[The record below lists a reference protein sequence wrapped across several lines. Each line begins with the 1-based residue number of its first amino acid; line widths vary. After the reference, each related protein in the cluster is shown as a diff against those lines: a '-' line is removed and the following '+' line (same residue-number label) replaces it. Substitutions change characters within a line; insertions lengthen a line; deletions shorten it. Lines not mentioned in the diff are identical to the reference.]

1 MILQVA
7 NSMPLA
13 EKIGIILGVIAFI
26 GFIAGVVYQ
35 FVTLADTVKQ
45 ISEGLTKA
53 NERLDIKHQRLDE
66 MEGKIIKIQ
75 DTQENISKE
84 LVNLIGGVN
93 KNLEELKTIVQK
105 MYEESIR
112 HEKCVFYGRDA
123 TESFDIIKNF
133 SK

>member
-13 EKIGIILGVIAFI
+13 EKIGIILGVIAII
-26 GFIAGVVYQ
+26 GFIAGVIYQ
-35 FVTLADTVKQ
+35 FAGLTSTVKL
-45 ISEGLTKA
+45 IGEALIDVNK
-53 NERLDIKHQRLDE
+53 RLDQKHQRLDE